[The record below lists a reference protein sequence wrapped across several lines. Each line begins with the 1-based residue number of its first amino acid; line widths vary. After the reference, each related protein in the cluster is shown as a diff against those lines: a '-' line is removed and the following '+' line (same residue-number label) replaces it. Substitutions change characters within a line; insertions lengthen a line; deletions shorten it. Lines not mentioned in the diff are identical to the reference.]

1 VKSRTI
7 EKFFDWLYSESEE
20 PPQSDQIWGDPS
32 QLAIEKT
39 HSTWIACVVPYIDGE
54 TVSHKQPSMVG
65 LISTYPP
72 QISSEH

>member
-7 EKFFDWLYSESEE
+7 EKFFELAVLGSLKNLLKG
-20 PPQSDQIWGDPS
+20 DQIWGDPS

-54 TVSHKQPSMVG
+54 DR
-65 LISTYPP
+65 
-72 QISSEH
+72 